1 MIKFEVRYSCGKV
14 SRKIR
19 CYHRTAAIPSS
30 TTPSTEFTGFICFLC
45 MDRLIHLLWGIN
57 QQRTKNKVNSGNH
70 PRVALFIDLI
80 SRKSTL
86 GRVLTNPSE
95 PVELPRL
102 DVQAE
107 LIIKTKGVRS
117 RQTFSSGRWIWPFR
131 SRGLVFQKWMFK
143 PLSIRYAL
151 RQLDKSD
158 RRDWRKVLEL
168 SVATTVAL
176 SFLLKRSLWRAGIEF
191 SIPAFS
197 LNWRPAGLWAT
208 WLALLILENAYCIVL
223 LKRILQQKRCQQ

>member
-1 MIKFEVRYSCGKV
+1 
-14 SRKIR
+14 
-19 CYHRTAAIPSS
+19 
-30 TTPSTEFTGFICFLC
+30 

-102 DVQAE
+102 DVRAE
-107 LIIKTKGVRS
+107 PIIKTKGVRS

-158 RRDWRKVLEL
+158 RRDWRKSFGAFCGNDSRLVLPFEEVPMASWYWVFYSSFIFEL
-168 SVATTVAL
+168 NTSWSL
-176 SFLLKRSLWRAGIEF
+176 SHLACTAYSRKSILYRASQTDSSAKEVSAIIAEDREQWV
-191 SIPAFS
+191 S
-197 LNWRPAGLWAT
+197 GLWPT
-208 WLALLILENAYCIVL
+208 
-223 LKRILQQKRCQQ
+223 